1 MERINIGRVFLGGIV
16 AGIVANILGFLVDG
30 VILAPQWTAA
40 MRALGKGDFSP
51 NQIIAFNVIGLAYGI
66 FAVWLYA
73 AIRPRYGA
81 GPKTALL
88 AGLAVWVAGILLPN
102 AALMGVTGLFPS
114 DLTTMTTLAGIV
126 EWTAAVLAGAA
137 LYKEGTQQVHAPSAG
152 AARA

>member
-16 AGIVANILGFLVDG
+16 AGIVANILGYLVDG

-40 MRALGKGDFSP
+40 MKVLGTGGFTA
-51 NQIIAFNVIGLAYGI
+51 NQIIAFNVIGLAYGV

-81 GPKTALL
+81 GPKTALC
-88 AGLAVWVAGILLPN
+88 AGLAVWVAGVLLPN
-102 AALMGVTGLFPS
+102 AGLMGVTGLFPS
-114 DLTTMTTLAGIV
+114 DLTTMSTLAGIV
-126 EWTAAVLAGAA
+126 EWAAAILAGAA
-137 LYKEGTQQVHAPSAG
+137 LYKEGMESARPA

>member
-16 AGIVANILGFLVDG
+16 AGIVANILGYLVDG

-40 MRALGKGDFSP
+40 MKVLGKGDFTT
-51 NQIIAFNVIGLAYGI
+51 NQIVAFNVIGLAYGV

-81 GPKTALL
+81 GPRTAIC
-88 AGLAVWVAGILLPN
+88 AGLAVWVAGVLLPN

-114 DLTTMTTLAGIV
+114 DLTTISTLAGAV
-126 EWTAAVLAGAA
+126 EWTAAILAGAA
-137 LYKEGTQQVHAPSAG
+137 LYKEGTESAHTMT
-152 AARA
+152 ARA

>member
-16 AGIVANILGFLVDG
+16 AGIVANILGYLVDG

-40 MRALGKGDFSP
+40 LKVLGKGDFTV

-81 GPKTALL
+81 GPKTAIC

-102 AALMGVTGLFPS
+102 VALMGVTGLFPS
-114 DLTTMTTLAGIV
+114 DLTTISTLAGVV
-126 EWTAAVLAGAA
+126 EWTAAILAGAA
-137 LYKEGTQQVHAPSAG
+137 LYKEGAESPHTMT
-152 AARA
+152 ARA